1 MSNSLWSH
9 GLQQVSLISPPLSP
23 GVCSNSCPL
32 SQWCHPTISSSAAP
46 SSFSFQSVP
55 ALETFLVSQLFTS
68 GGQSIEASAS
78 ASASA
83 TILLT
88 NIQSWLLLGLTDLI
102 CLLSKGVSRVFSSI
116 IIWKHQFFGTQLS
129 WWSSSHMYCW
139 KTTTWLLENHSF
151 DYMDLCQQ
159 SDIAALKH
167 AV

>member
-9 GLQQVSLISPPLSP
+9 GLQQVSLISPLSP
-23 GVCSNSCPL
+23 GVCCNSCPL
-32 SQWCHPTISSSAAP
+32 SQWCRPTISSSVVP
-46 SSFSFQSVP
+46 FSFSLQSFP

-68 GGQSIEASAS
+68 DGQSIEAS

-88 NIQSWLLLGLTDLI
+88 NIQSWFLLGLPDLI

-129 WWSSSHMYCW
+129 WWSNSHMYYW

-151 DYMDLCQQ
+151 DYMDLSQQ

>member
-9 GLQQVSLISPPLSP
+9 GLQVSLISPLSP
-23 GVCSNSCPL
+23 GVCCNSCPL

-46 SSFSFQSVP
+46 SSFSLQSFP

-68 GGQSIEASAS
+68 DGQSIEAS

-88 NIQSWLLLGLTDLI
+88 NIQSWFLLGLPDLI

-129 WWSSSHMYCW
+129 WWSNSHMYYW

-151 DYMDLCQQ
+151 DYMDLSQQ